1 LPLSAPPTAIS
12 LHILDVTAHP
22 TAAWTTQQ
30 ARNVVMDLG
39 DWTVLFRS
47 LIRDRDADTHR
58 PHQSLAQHP
67 PNRDPSVVIPIDAPD
82 TATTDPRQRDQRVPA
97 SCLTRSTKPE
107 VTGPASSYGTAQAMV
122 LARSTSQLATIIF
135 AHMIQ
140 SAEPCRDLAG
150 LRIFCPRRR
159 RQGAGRTTI
168 SA

>member
-1 LPLSAPPTAIS
+1 VVKTPPRTPRANCYAERFIRS
-12 LHILDVTAHP
+12 VRSECTDRILIYNDGHARAVHDEYAAH
-22 TAAWTTQQ
+22 
-30 ARNVVMDLG
+30 
-39 DWTVLFRS
+39 F
-47 LIRDRDADTHR
+47 DTHR